1 MPPCSPEWV
10 EYDLPSPGAVDAA
23 DELMRL
29 RERGWAP
36 YRLRLEPEQNAWIA
50 VVIDW
55 QRAA

>member
-1 MPPCSPEWV
+1 
-10 EYDLPSPGAVDAA
+10 
-23 DELMRL
+23 MRL

-50 VVIDW
+50 GVIDW